1 MIEDYVDPRIAYD
14 NFEYASKWIDPG
26 FKAAG
31 TVSSIVGG
39 FLIKLGESGWSL
51 RTCWIVSFTE
61 TNALLISRV
70 LKWDS
75 IPVKADGTISLIE
88 SYHSAITDDMKV
100 KINCNRL
107 I

>member
-1 MIEDYVDPRIAYD
+1 MIKDHVDPRIAYD

-51 RTCWIVSFTE
+51 RTC
-61 TNALLISRV
+61 
-70 LKWDS
+70 
-75 IPVKADGTISLIE
+75 
-88 SYHSAITDDMKV
+88 
-100 KINCNRL
+100 
-107 I
+107 